1 MKRARDHFVGL
12 FCVYLW
18 RRGGRRE
25 SFSMLRSR
33 FGYRQMQEI
42 PKQKKQRGWCFC
54 GLQYFTTTTNK
65 FFVLKVESS
74 GGNIQS
80 LNLFRALYVVI
91 FFFFFLF
98 LCWYKR
104 IFLLLRSIIFSSFL
118 LTQPASRELPNPG
131 STWLWS
137 WNHSLPMPPPLPIPR
152 SRSPQR
158 HNVRFETA

>member
-1 MKRARDHFVGL
+1 MCIYGEPKRRV
-12 FCVYLW
+12 
-18 RRGGRRE
+18 
-25 SFSMLRSR
+25 SSR
-33 FGYRQMQEI
+33 LSRLGYRQMQEI
-42 PKQKKQRGWCFC
+42 PKQKKQRLCFC
-54 GLQYFTTTTNK
+54 GLQYFTTTNK
-65 FFVLKVESS
+65 LFVLKVESS

-80 LNLFRALYVVI
+80 LNLFRALYIVL

-152 SRSPQR
+152 SRSHQS

>member
-1 MKRARDHFVGL
+1 
-12 FCVYLW
+12 
-18 RRGGRRE
+18 
-25 SFSMLRSR
+25 
-33 FGYRQMQEI
+33 MQEI
-42 PKQKKQRGWCFC
+42 QQNRRKWWLVVFLC
-54 GLQYFTTTTNK
+54 GLQYFTTTNK
-65 FFVLKVESS
+65 LFVLKVESS

-80 LNLFRALYVVI
+80 LNLFRALYMVL

-152 SRSPQR
+152 SRSPQS